1 MAASEGRHRLLETLA
16 YIGLRMLCININSKA
31 GGGYSPENFHHL
43 GGFTV
48 KQILQ

>member
-1 MAASEGRHRLLETLA
+1 MAASEGRHRILETLV

-31 GGGYSPENFHHL
+31 GGGYSPDNFQHL